1 MIKQAVFL
9 TRLEHVRLSGCFF
22 LNRAYLSSTPR
33 LIAGSHQAADGA
45 SAPRESHPRQ
55 DLCRLLSLRVTP
67 HAETGA
73 VRSGCD

>member
-1 MIKQAVFL
+1 MIKQAGITYLPETCMV
-9 TRLEHVRLSGCFF
+9 VRLF
-22 LNRAYLSSTPR
+22 LFYRAYLSSTPR
-33 LIAGSHQAADGA
+33 LTAGSHQAADGV

-67 HAETGA
+67 HAEIDA